1 MPGAGREVQYS
12 LQGEGVVVF
21 AGLAVPDKVAA
32 LLTESQKVLGI
43 TSADGSVI
51 PSGEGT
57 GV

>member
-1 MPGAGREVQYS
+1 M
-12 LQGEGVVVF
+12 F

-43 TSADGSVI
+43 TSADGSMI

-57 GV
+57 AV